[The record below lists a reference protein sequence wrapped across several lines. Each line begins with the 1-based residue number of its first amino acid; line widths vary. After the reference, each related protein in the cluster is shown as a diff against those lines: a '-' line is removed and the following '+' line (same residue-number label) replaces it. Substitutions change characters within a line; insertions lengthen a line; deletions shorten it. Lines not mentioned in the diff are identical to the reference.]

1 MWYRSKRS
9 NGIARFEWL
18 LKDVRFIS
26 KSETSQNRYSAQT
39 FIYLRK
45 DRIDHG
51 KRVFFGVAQ
60 KLPHLPEDA

>member
-1 MWYRSKRS
+1 
-9 NGIARFEWL
+9 L
-18 LKDVRFIS
+18 
-26 KSETSQNRYSAQT
+26 ETSQNVYSAQT

-60 KLPHLPEDA
+60 KLPYLPQDA